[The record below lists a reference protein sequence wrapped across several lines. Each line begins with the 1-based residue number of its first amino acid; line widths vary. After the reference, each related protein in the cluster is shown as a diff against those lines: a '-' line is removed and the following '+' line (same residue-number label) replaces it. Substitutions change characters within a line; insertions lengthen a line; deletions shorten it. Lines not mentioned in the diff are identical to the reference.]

1 MEELWRHGVDVG
13 WCVVFREWIGK
24 VFLAGTIICFWRAR
38 HLSQCHHMH
47 DLYYLTQPVLS
58 TMGLS
63 YSHLLIDYLLIDST
77 STDRFD
83 QR

>member
-1 MEELWRHGVDVG
+1 
-13 WCVVFREWIGK
+13 
-24 VFLAGTIICFWRAR
+24 
-38 HLSQCHHMH
+38 
-47 DLYYLTQPVLS
+47 LYYLTQPVLS